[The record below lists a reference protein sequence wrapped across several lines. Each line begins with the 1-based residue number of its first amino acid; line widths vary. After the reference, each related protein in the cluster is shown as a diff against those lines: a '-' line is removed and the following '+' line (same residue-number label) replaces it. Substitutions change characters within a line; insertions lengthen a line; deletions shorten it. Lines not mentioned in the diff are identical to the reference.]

1 MSDSDYLESQPVGT
15 VERELSL
22 VQCTAALKAQERN
35 KLIIEGALESQLSD
49 SQYITRIIAANNRTP
64 TKHLPKSALS
74 PLGPENSVIA
84 FTPSSQHT
92 ADIGG
97 QAEYEEHMQAKYA
110 VRFPSESPSP
120 LSRRNTAVNIST
132 GYQLLTV
139 PDCVPVTAMETEL
152 LEVHRQFVSKAIE
165 DLKVE
170 GERRTET
177 QRKEIQNLQAQCESL
192 TAECEWHMEVERA
205 LQVEISD
212 LQERLS
218 NINYGSGAQLM
229 LGGAS

>member
-49 SQYITRIIAANNRTP
+49 SQYITRIIAANDRTP

-74 PLGPENSVIA
+74 PWVRKTVLL
-84 FTPSSQHT
+84 PSRRARDTLQT
-92 ADIGG
+92 LAAK
-97 QAEYEEHMQAKYA
+97 QNMAVLNFLPEEHMQAKYA

-139 PDCVPVTAMETEL
+139 PDRVPVTAMETEL

-170 GERRTET
+170 GAVREF
-177 QRKEIQNLQAQCESL
+177 
-192 TAECEWHMEVERA
+192 
-205 LQVEISD
+205 D
-212 LQERLS
+212 
-218 NINYGSGAQLM
+218 G
-229 LGGAS
+229 